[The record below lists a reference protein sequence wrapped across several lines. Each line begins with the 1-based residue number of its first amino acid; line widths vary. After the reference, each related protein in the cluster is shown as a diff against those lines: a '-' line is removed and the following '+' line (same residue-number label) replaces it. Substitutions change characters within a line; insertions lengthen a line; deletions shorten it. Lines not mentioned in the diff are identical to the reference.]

1 MSKKSISLKGTTVDV
16 FVAGDNVRAKF
27 NGEQG
32 NDNLFRFRIVAK
44 EDKQAEITKL
54 KLLGFCDIIKEGK
67 VTANAQSAL
76 PAIIPDGMKGQV
88 RGILPSTISVAKLLT
103 GVKGRNGK
111 LLVKKNGGLN
121 YYSEIFKWIK

>member
-1 MSKKSISLKGTTVDV
+1 MYLLLAIMFELNSTENK
-16 FVAGDNVRAKF
+16 AM
-27 NGEQG
+27 
-32 NDNLFRFRIVAK
+32 NLFRFRIVAK

-88 RGILPSTISVAKLLT
+88 RGTLPSTISVAKLLT

-111 LLVKKNGGLN
+111 LLVKKTVD
-121 YYSEIFKWIK
+121 